1 MRRHYPAAV
10 IYPLIALLL
19 VANIINIGAD
29 LGAMAAALRL
39 LVDGPQLAFVAA
51 FAIVTV
57 LLEVFMRYSR
67 YASVLRWLTISLFAY
82 VATVFAVGVP
92 WLTVAQNLVVPHI
105 KLSGDYL
112 ALVVAVFGTTISPY
126 LFFWQAGEEVEDEK
140 EDPKAKSLINAPLQ
154 APRQLARIQLDTLVG
169 MGISNIIALFIMVTT
184 AATLHA
190 HGVTDIQT
198 SSQAAEALRPIA
210 GRFALTVFALGI
222 VGTGMLALPVLAG
235 SAACWAPCFG
245 AQGCPQHHPA
255 RARLSDRK

>member
-1 MRRHYPAAV
+1 MISAQVGRVTGKGLAGNMRRHYPAPL

-140 EDPKAKSLINAPLQ
+140 EDPKSPS
-154 APRQLARIQLDTLVG
+154 G
-169 MGISNIIALFIMVTT
+169 NILNCRNH
-184 AATLHA
+184 L
-190 HGVTDIQT
+190 
-198 SSQAAEALRPIA
+198 
-210 GRFALTVFALGI
+210 
-222 VGTGMLALPVLAG
+222 
-235 SAACWAPCFG
+235 
-245 AQGCPQHHPA
+245 
-255 RARLSDRK
+255 